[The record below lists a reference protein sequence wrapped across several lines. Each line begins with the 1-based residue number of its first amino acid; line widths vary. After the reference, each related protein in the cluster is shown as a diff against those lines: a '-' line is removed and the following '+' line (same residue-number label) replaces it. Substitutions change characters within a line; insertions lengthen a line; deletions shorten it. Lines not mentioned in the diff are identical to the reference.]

1 MNFSYKIQVGGNV
14 VNYYA
19 TAESENHKAYTY
31 DGSGEVNSIS
41 TINYIMYASSS
52 MNDFVERIN
61 NHGATKMVED
71 ENDSAPASSGMS
83 WGANSSDDED
93 EE

>member
-19 TAESENHKAYTY
+19 TAESEKHKAYTY

-41 TINYIMYASSS
+41 TINYICLLYTSPSPRDQA
-52 MNDFVERIN
+52 
-61 NHGATKMVED
+61 
-71 ENDSAPASSGMS
+71 
-83 WGANSSDDED
+83 
-93 EE
+93 